1 MEAVVTAVPPEAPPA
16 RVGERFTLREG
27 SLLRVGPGREARLR
41 LGPLGAGDLL
51 IGTRDNRPFVRATTP
66 PLRASLSGR
75 ELHAS
80 GELPVASGDS
90 LYVHPGLVLEFREGG
105 QLRVARPSRHQELEA
120 QLCERDD
127 DATWAVY
134 RDFLDEVGD
143 PLAGWL
149 RQAPF
154 ADEEDRL
161 RQLRGLAEAVR
172 GGLVQVTW
180 SPRGMLTSLTLTRQ
194 VVTGAP
200 GLEWHLAQL
209 AHLPV
214 ARLLPRVSVALF
226 AGALPSRSDQSPDVL
241 AAQVLDSLSTF
252 DGISALRSLSLGFV
266 SQARDWPRAHAA
278 WQRLRASASRLGDWS
293 GVLVSG
299 RHALLSLVARPPD
312 VEVVSADVVLNPA
325 RTDVGTS
332 AHCLVRLIGP
342 APQVSCTLFRSTE
355 GQWVVFDESAD
366 PFRPAHGRFALRH
379 NGVVTSR
386 AALSPG
392 DLVEPVEGL
401 KFRFNFG

>member
-1 MEAVVTAVPPEAPPA
+1 MEAVVIAVPPDAPPA
-16 RVGERFTLREG
+16 RVGERFKLREG

-75 ELHAS
+75 ELYTS
-80 GELPVASGDS
+80 RELQVHSGDS
-90 LYVHPGLVLEFREGG
+90 LYVHPGLVLEFRETAP
-105 QLRVARPSRHQELEA
+105 ARATRHQELEA
-120 QLCERDD
+120 QLGAHDD

-143 PLAGWL
+143 PLGGWL
-149 RQAPF
+149 RHAPL

-161 RQLRGLAEAVR
+161 RQLRGLADAVR

-194 VVTGAP
+194 AVTGAP
-200 GLEWHLAQL
+200 GLEWYLAQL
-209 AHLPV
+209 AKLPV

-226 AGALPSRSDQSPDVL
+226 AGGLPGRFDESPDAQ
-241 AAQVLDSLSTF
+241 AARVLDTIATF
-252 DGISALRSLSLGFV
+252 DGVAALRSLSLGFV
-266 SQARDWPRAHAA
+266 SQPREWPRAHAA
-278 WQRLRASASRLGDWS
+278 WQRLRASALRLGDWS

-299 RHALLSLVARPPD
+299 RHALLSLVERPPD
-312 VEVVSADVVLNPA
+312 VEVVSPDVVLNPA

-332 AHCLVRLIGP
+332 ANCLVRLIGP
-342 APQVSCTLFRSTE
+342 APQVSCTLYRSTE

-366 PFRPAHGRFALRH
+366 PFRPAHGRFALRL
-379 NGVVTSR
+379 NGAVVNR
-386 AALSPG
+386 AVLAPG
-392 DLVEPVEGL
+392 DVLEPVEGL
-401 KFRFNFG
+401 KLRFSFS